1 MLGSIAS
8 PATEPRPPMDLVQ
21 LIENVLSPIVGG
33 INGVLWNYLLVGV
46 LPLVGIWFSVRLG
59 FIQFR
64 RFPKMISGLVRG
76 TGDDN
81 AGISPL
87 QSLCTSLASRVGTGN
102 LVGVAIALTVG
113 GPGAIFW
120 MWLVACFGM
129 ATAYVESALAQL
141 YKRRDVDGQYRGG
154 PALYMA
160 HGLGRPWLGAIFSV
174 CLIVAFGFVFS
185 AVQANSI
192 SEAVT
197 GAWGIPPVWTA
208 VVLVAVTAP
217 VIFGGLRRVA
227 KMSELIVPVMALAYL
242 ALAAWVVISN
252 ITEVPATL
260 ALIVRSAFGLD
271 QAAGGVLGGLAVALL
286 NGVKRGLF
294 SNEAGMGSAPNIAAS
309 ATPVPHHPASQGLVQ
324 SFGVFVDTLVICT
337 ATALMILLS
346 GALDTAGGD
355 GAVLTQQAMA
365 VHFGGWGPV
374 FVAVALSF
382 FALTSIL
389 GNYAYAES
397 AVFFLRGGRIGI
409 LLLRLGCLAMVAW
422 GAFAKLDIVWE
433 TADAAMGLMAT
444 VNLIAVVLLSGVAI
458 KLTRDY
464 DRKIRAGDASP
475 RLDAADFPELGDAI
489 DRSIWTAQKTV
500 APVSK
505 QD

>member
-1 MLGSIAS
+1 
-8 PATEPRPPMDLVQ
+8 
-21 LIENVLSPIVGG
+21 
-33 INGVLWNYLLVGV
+33 
-46 LPLVGIWFSVRLG
+46 
-59 FIQFR
+59 
-64 RFPKMISGLVRG
+64 
-76 TGDDN
+76 
-81 AGISPL
+81 
-87 QSLCTSLASRVGTGN
+87 
-102 LVGVAIALTVG
+102 
-113 GPGAIFW
+113 
-120 MWLVACFGM
+120 M
-129 ATAYVESALAQL
+129 AY
-141 YKRRDVDGQYRGG
+141 
-154 PALYMA
+154 
-160 HGLGRPWLGAIFSV
+160 GLGKPWLGAIFSV

-185 AVQANSI
+185 AVQSNSI
-192 SEAVT
+192 SEAVN
-197 GAWGIPPVWTA
+197 GAWGVPPVWTA
-208 VVLVAVTAP
+208 VVLVAVAAP

-252 ITEVPATL
+252 ITEVPAML
-260 ALIVRSAFGLD
+260 SLIVRSAFGLD

-346 GALDTAGGD
+346 GALDTAAGGD

-365 VHFGGWGPV
+365 VHFGGWGPT
-374 FVAVALSF
+374 FIAIALSC

-397 AVFFLRGGRIGI
+397 AVVFLRGGRIGI
-409 LLLRLGCLAMVAW
+409 LLLRLGCLSMVAW
-422 GAFAKLDIVWE
+422 GAFAKLDIVWD
-433 TADAAMGLMAT
+433 TADAAMGMMAT

-489 DRSIWTAQKTV
+489 DRSIWTAEKTV
-500 APVSK
+500 APVANVK
-505 QD
+505 

>member
-1 MLGSIAS
+1 
-8 PATEPRPPMDLVQ
+8 MDLVQ
-21 LIENVLSPIVGG
+21 LIENLLSPVVGA

-46 LPLVGIWFSVRLG
+46 LPLVGLWFSVRLG

-76 TGDDN
+76 TGGDN

-113 GPGAIFW
+113 GPGAMFW
-120 MWLVACFGM
+120 MWVVAFFGM

-141 YKRRDVDGQYRGG
+141 YKRRDTVGHYRGG

-160 HGLGRPWLGAIFSV
+160 YGLRRPWLGAIFSV
-174 CLIVAFGFVFS
+174 CLILAFGFVFS

-197 GAWGIPPVWTA
+197 GAWGIHPGWTA
-208 VVLVAVTAP
+208 AVLVALSAP

-227 KMSELIVPVMALAYL
+227 KMSELVVPAMALAYL
-242 ALAAWVVISN
+242 ALAVWVLVSN
-252 ITEVPATL
+252 ITEVPAML

-365 VHFGGWGPV
+365 VHFGDWGPT
-374 FVAVALSF
+374 FIAVVLFF
-382 FALTSIL
+382 FAGTSIF

-397 AVFFLRGGRIGI
+397 AVHYLRGGRIAI
-409 LLLRLGCLAMVAW
+409 LLLRLGSLAMVAW
-422 GAFAKLDIVWE
+422 GAFARLDIVWD
-433 TADAAMGLMAT
+433 TADAAMGMMAT

-489 DRSIWTAQKTV
+489 DRSIWTAEKTV
-500 APVSK
+500 APVAK
-505 QD
+505 QA